1 MRRVIKMVKNS
12 INMRRVATK
21 VHELFDGKID
31 MSDFPN
37 DTSNHFETRALA
49 AVALMMKTGLEAS
62 QASKHITDGY
72 HDMGIDAL
80 YLDEVQ
86 QKLFVVQSKWRSTGV
101 GSADQDEINSF
112 VQGIQRILNDD
123 LNGANKKITAKSSD
137 VDKALTQMGYQIYAI
152 FIHTGDKKADSFALR
167 SISEL
172 MNQTNDDMSTIL
184 DFEELDFRN
193 IFEFLSKGQ
202 EQTTIDVDD
211 VLLNNWGR
219 ISEPY
224 TVYYGTISAATVGKW
239 YADFG
244 NSLFAKNIR
253 FYKGN
258 TEVNEGMK
266 KVLLQEPEKFYYYN
280 NGIKLLCQAIHRK
293 AKDSTTNITGLFA
306 LNGVSLVNG
315 AQTTGTVGAC
325 YAENPEQVGKAKIM
339 IQIVDLSNI
348 DSETATQITR
358 LSNTQNRI
366 ENKDFASLDPEQNR
380 IRTELAF
387 SHYAYLYKSGDSITN
402 PDNQISFDEAIVA
415 LACLNEELSYTVTA
429 KNNVGALSEDITKA
443 PYKALFNAST
453 NSFSVLNAVLYMRE
467 IERYLQQKRV
477 RAEDN
482 KERLVCINANRF
494 ITHIILQKVHKQS
507 EFSTSV
513 IDKNAIKS
521 NITPFVDSYVS
532 QITQDINELYPD
544 SYTAN
549 VFKNTAKCKKLADKI
564 NSSEN

>member
-477 RAEDN
+477 CAEDN